1 MSAESIKGID
11 LASVDR
17 VLRTTRTVRQRL
29 DLERPVPPE
38 IIEECIDIAFQAP
51 TGANS
56 QTWRFVVVTDAEK
69 RAKLGELY
77 RKGSELYLAGKTGL
91 TRTNV
96 SVAQG
101 YTSEDLRA
109 KQMDAVVKSAL
120 HLIEN
125 VGRVPVH
132 VIACIEGRF
141 VHEDL
146 FTQAAMYGSV
156 LQAAWSFQLALRARG
171 LASAWTTFNLLY
183 EKETAAIVGIPDN
196 FTQTV
201 FLPVAWLTGGDI
213 HPAKRLPSKSLT
225 YWNDW
230 GTTR

>member
-1 MSAESIKGID
+1 MSQEAIRGID

-38 IIEECIDIAFQAP
+38 IIEQCIDIAYQAP

-56 QTWRFVVVTDAEK
+56 QTWRFVVVTDADK

-77 RKGSELYLAGKTGL
+77 RKGSEVYLAGKTGL
-91 TRTNV
+91 ARTNV

-101 YTSEDLRA
+101 YAAEDLRTQ
-109 KQMDAVVKSAL
+109 QMPAVVKSAVW
-120 HLIEN
+120 LIEN
-125 VGRVPVH
+125 IHRVPVH

-141 VHEDL
+141 VEEDL

-171 LASAWTTFNLLY
+171 LGSAWTTFNLLF
-183 EKETAAIVGIPDN
+183 EKETAAIVGIPDTY
-196 FTQTV
+196 TQTV
-201 FLPVAWLTGGDI
+201 FLPVAWLTGGDV

-230 GTTR
+230 GKTR